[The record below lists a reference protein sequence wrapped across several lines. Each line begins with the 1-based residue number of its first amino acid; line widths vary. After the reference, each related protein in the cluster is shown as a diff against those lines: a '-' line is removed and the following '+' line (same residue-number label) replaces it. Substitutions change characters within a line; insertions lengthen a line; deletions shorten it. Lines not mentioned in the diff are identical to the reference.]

1 MQEVDRQSR
10 LHHVSP
16 SPRSL
21 LYGWLSLVICLAF
34 IGISSVSAGEI
45 RTLDGKAY
53 SGVIVAL
60 EPTEVRL
67 RTEAGDK
74 ITTYPLKEVINL
86 DWGTPLRPVTRVP
99 YLRVRLVD
107 GSQLYCLTL
116 SMAGKNMKLMLLSG
130 QSLEVTFDQVHT
142 VICDAHDTASLAA
155 FEALQADSPKQD
167 VIRVQAREGNAI
179 EPYEGLIQGANE
191 QGTRLQFKARGL
203 DTISNLDIARLRGI
217 YFSRTGTGANDQAIA
232 RIYDT
237 FGNCFTVTNYQ
248 WGDTAC
254 TITLQ
259 TGQKLNLLRATIA
272 RFDLTPGKLVYLSD
286 IDPVKVEETPI
297 LSELFH
303 YRRDKNLEGGPLS
316 VGRRVYQKG
325 LALHSRT
332 VLEYDVQGHTSF
344 RCVLGLDDAMAGT
357 AHAIVRIEGDDK
369 QLLATT
375 VSSKENKPQDVFLP
389 LTGVQ
394 KLRIIV
400 DYGDDL
406 DLGDHINFA
415 DARLIK

>member
-1 MQEVDRQSR
+1 MCN
-10 LHHVSP
+10 
-16 SPRSL
+16 SL
-21 LYGWLSLVICLAF
+21 LSYSLISILMLACTAH
-34 IGISSVSAGEI
+34 AGEI
-45 RTLDGKAY
+45 RTLDGKSYVGEIA
-53 SGVIVAL
+53 AL
-60 EPTEVRL
+60 EPTQVRL

-74 ITTYPLKEVINL
+74 ITTYALKDVIGI
-86 DWGTPLRPVTRVP
+86 DWGTPMRPATRVP

-116 SMAGKNMKLMLLSG
+116 SMANKAIKLLLLSG
-130 QSLEVTFDQVHT
+130 QTLEVPVDQVHT
-142 VICDAHDTASLAA
+142 IVCDAHDTTSLAA
-155 FEALQADSPKQD
+155 FDALLAENPKQD
-167 VIRVQAREGNAI
+167 VIRVQSREGNTV
-179 EPYEGLIQGANE
+179 EPYEGVILGANE
-191 QGTRLQFKARGL
+191 QGTRLQFKARGV
-203 DTISNLDIARLRGI
+203 DTISNLDVARLRAL
-217 YFSRTGTGANDQAIA
+217 YFSRTGTGTNDKAIA

-237 FGNCFTVTNYQ
+237 FGNSFTVTSYQ
-248 WGDTAC
+248 WSDTTCA
-254 TITLQ
+254 ITLQ
-259 TGQKLNLLRATIA
+259 TGQQLNLLRSSIA
-272 RFDLTPGKLVYLSD
+272 RFDLTPGKMVYLSD

-297 LSELFH
+297 LSELYH

-332 VLEYDVQGHTSF
+332 ILEYDVTGHSSF
-344 RCVLGLDDAMAGT
+344 RCILGLDDAMAGS

-375 VSSKENKPQDVFLP
+375 VSSKENKPQDVMLP
-389 LTGVQ
+389 LQGVQ
-394 KLRIIV
+394 KLRLIV